1 MFDDNQGRRHG
12 DNDDRDGDDDNDLG
26 GHDSECADKHVV
38 GVSMVFLTH
47 YNVIEKINEWH
58 SRIFFSYYRNS
69 MTTF

>member
-1 MFDDNQGRRHG
+1 MFDDNQGRRLG

-47 YNVIEKINEWH
+47 YNVIEKINE
-58 SRIFFSYYRNS
+58 
-69 MTTF
+69 